1 MFDIVRRVIAGG
13 PELIGELQRRELFLR
28 DEAAELRQCLRER
41 RIEVSK
47 VPLGSVQFATL
58 LANGDAQLAAS
69 IIWRGI
75 VTREELEWINRLLKL
90 KAPNESRDELTRIV
104 ERKIEGRDSDGRPRH
119 PGVSGA
125 RKRRTR

>member
-1 MFDIVRRVIAGG
+1 MFDIVRRVLGGG
-13 PELIGELQRRELFLR
+13 PELIGELQRREFFLR

-41 RIEVSK
+41 RIEPSR

-58 LANGDAQLAAS
+58 LTNGDAQLAAS
-69 IIWRGI
+69 AVSRGV

-90 KAPNESRDELTRIV
+90 KAPNETRDELTRLV

-125 RKRRTR
+125 RRRTR